1 MHNSNNMQICGCLGE
16 GAPALRE
23 QFQKEDENLWFG
35 VNWLTP
41 DAEEN
46 FLQRKLIPMLVIEAP
61 IS

>member
-1 MHNSNNMQICGCLGE
+1 MQICGCLGE